1 MLLGFGSEGADDL
14 PKCSHAARSAEPSMA
29 SGLLEPCYFAT
40 ASCGDIHAEES
51 VMIAKSR
58 WLLMALALM
67 ACGTIH
73 AAEEPKPEAP
83 AAGLAVGELLPA
95 FESTD
100 EQGLP
105 WKSADHVGKKVLV
118 LYFYPGDFTGGC
130 IKQVEAYREGL
141 AKLEELGVEL
151 VGVSG
156 DEVATHKLFRETH
169 DLKHTLLADSRG
181 ELAKLV
187 GIPVSAGDR
196 VRPRNADRQ
205 SLVDA
210 AGKRIIF
217 QRPVTLA
224 RWTLIVDKDGK
235 IAALRNIV
243 DPVTDSEE
251 VRKIV
256 EKLPR

>member
-1 MLLGFGSEGADDL
+1 
-14 PKCSHAARSAEPSMA
+14 
-29 SGLLEPCYFAT
+29 
-40 ASCGDIHAEES
+40 
-51 VMIAKSR
+51 MIVKSR
-58 WLLMALALM
+58 WLLVALM
-67 ACGTIH
+67 LMVCGTIH

-130 IKQVEAYREGL
+130 IKQAEAYRDGL
-141 AKLEELGVEL
+141 TKIEELGVEL

-156 DEVATHKLFRETH
+156 DEVATHKLFKETYG
-169 DLKHTLLADSRG
+169 LKHALLADPEG
-181 ELAKLV
+181 KLAKLV
-187 GIPVSAGDR
+187 GVPVSAGGR
-196 VRPRNADRQ
+196 VSPASADRKP
-205 SLVDA
+205 LLDA
-210 AGKRIIF
+210 DGKRIVF

-224 RWTLIVDKDGK
+224 RWTVVVDRDGK
-235 IAALRNIV
+235 IASLRNIV
-243 DPVTDSEE
+243 NPVTDSDE

-256 EKLPR
+256 EALPK